1 MIFNKLRTKPKKRK
15 HRLTL
20 TIIIALIVLAVMIV
34 ALGISFCFVWI
45 LLSAGVI
52 SVGKNGLNDI
62 NLIILIMVGMSL
74 VIGFGISIITSKT
87 PLNPINKVINQMERL
102 SKGDFSARLEIQK
115 PFGEHPS
122 VSEFCDSF
130 NKMAEELGNTEML
143 RADFINNF
151 SHEFKTPIVSI
162 AGFAKL
168 LKKGNLTEAQQ
179 KEYLDIIEEESLRL
193 SSMATNVLNLTK
205 VENQTILSDVSTFNL
220 AEQIRTCAVI
230 TADKWSKKE
239 IDFCANLDECEITA
253 NQELLKQVWLNLI
266 DNAVKFC
273 PFAGSIDV
281 LIRKSLSAVSI
292 TIINDSETL
301 SEDELK
307 LIFNKFYQSDK
318 SHSTEGYGV
327 GLSLVKHIVELH
339 KGTVEAK
346 SKNNKTSFIVT
357 LPLNQT

>member
-1 MIFNKLRTKPKKRK
+1 MTQNKLRPKSYR
-15 HRLTL
+15 RNRRFTL

-34 ALGISFCFVWI
+34 ALGISFGFVSI
-45 LLSAGVI
+45 LISAGVI
-52 SVGKNGLNDI
+52 SVGENGLNDI
-62 NLIILIMVGMSL
+62 NLVILIMVGMSL

-87 PLNPINKVINQMERL
+87 PLNPINKVISQMERL
-102 SKGDFSARLEIQK
+102 SKGDFSARLSISK

-122 VSEFCDSF
+122 VSEFCESF

-168 LKKGNLTEAQQ
+168 LKKGNLSEAQQ

-205 VENQTILSDVSTFNL
+205 VENQSILSDISTFNL
-220 AEQIRTCAVI
+220 SEQIRTCAVI

-239 IDFCANLDECEITA
+239 IDFCADFDEHTISA
-253 NQELLKQVWLNLI
+253 NEELLKQVWLNLI
-266 DNAVKFC
+266 DNAIKFC
-273 PFAGSIDV
+273 PFAGRIDIV
-281 LIRKSLSAVSI
+281 IRELNGMVSVTI
-292 TIINDSETL
+292 TNDSRTL
-301 SEDELK
+301 TEDELK
-307 LIFNKFYQSDK
+307 LIFNKFYQADK

-339 KGTVEAK
+339 KGNIAVK
-346 SKNNKTSFIVT
+346 SENEKTSFTIN
-357 LPLNQT
+357 LPLNQA